1 MVLYFLR
8 KGNVDLTNPIKT
20 KKSFHSL
27 LASYIGTVG
36 HCFLP
41 IIVSMYAHIT
51 LSIQNSESVSIL
63 DWSYNNADSQKGAIS
78 Q

>member
-1 MVLYFLR
+1 MVLYLLR
-8 KGNVDLTNPIKT
+8 KGNVDLTNPVKT
-20 KKSFHSL
+20 KKSFHPL

-51 LSIQNSESVSIL
+51 PSIQNSESISIL
-63 DWSYNNADSQKGAIS
+63 DWSYNNADSQKVTIS